1 MANRWCKGLGE
12 EAKGTDCL
20 GLGLSTLLVSELNIS
35 KRLRN
40 SGVWKVY
47 VRGYMKL
54 NQDSAFG
61 REYPSSGLV
70 SLRAWWRSSS
80 GESEYIPYIPKSS
93 LSRREITSISH
104 SRLVGWSSCC
114 IPKQQANEGRKITKT
129 SFCSP
134 LLNCTMAAM
143 SKRMI
148 CFCH

>member
-40 SGVWKVY
+40 SVVWKVY

-93 LSRREITSISH
+93 LSRREITSTGVQLWVSPQEV
-104 SRLVGWSSCC
+104 LPGWL
-114 IPKQQANEGRKITKT
+114 IGEAEGAGFIHPREEADLQTANANILRGKV
-129 SFCSP
+129 
-134 LLNCTMAAM
+134 
-143 SKRMI
+143 
-148 CFCH
+148 